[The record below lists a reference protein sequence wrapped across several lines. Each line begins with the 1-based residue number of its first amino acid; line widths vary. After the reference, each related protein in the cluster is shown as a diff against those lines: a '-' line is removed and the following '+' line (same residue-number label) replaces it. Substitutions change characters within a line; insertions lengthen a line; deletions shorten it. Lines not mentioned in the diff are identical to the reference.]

1 MDLKIIKP
9 VEKYLKEFDSP
20 EEFNVFYAKNKD
32 EIDSQTTHKLNK
44 QYHIKGYVITKIKG
58 ELCLKKPYY
67 PKGRKDSPE
76 DESWIKK
83 NNNESSSTI
92 DFTSLE
98 VRVKRL
104 EETVNK
110 IIDLIQPN

>member
-9 VEKYLKEFDSP
+9 VEKYLKEFESP

-58 ELCLKKPYY
+58 ELCLKKP
-67 PKGRKDSPE
+67 
-76 DESWIKK
+76 WIKK
-83 NNNESSSTI
+83 NNNESSSNVL
-92 DFTSLE
+92 DLE

-110 IIDLIQPN
+110 IIDLLQPN

>member
-9 VEKYLKEFDSP
+9 VEKYIKEFESP

-32 EIDSQTTHKLNK
+32 DIDSQTTHKLNK

-58 ELCLKKPYY
+58 ELCLKKP
-67 PKGRKDSPE
+67 
-76 DESWIKK
+76 WMKK
-83 NNNESSSTI
+83 NNNQSSVEMSSQMG
-92 DFTSLE
+92 SLE
-98 VRVKRL
+98 SRVKRL

-110 IIDLIQPN
+110 IIDLIQPNG

>member
-9 VEKYLKEFDSP
+9 VEKYVKEFESP

-32 EIDSQTTHKLNK
+32 EVDSQTTHKLNK

-58 ELCLKKPYY
+58 ELCLKKP
-67 PKGRKDSPE
+67 
-76 DESWIKK
+76 WIKK
-83 NNNESSSTI
+83 NNDQSSTV
-92 DFTSLE
+92 DFISLE
-98 VRVKRL
+98 SRVKRL

-110 IIDLIQPN
+110 IIDLIQPQ

>member
-9 VEKYLKEFDSP
+9 VEKYLKEFESP

-58 ELCLKKPYY
+58 ELCLKKP
-67 PKGRKDSPE
+67 
-76 DESWIKK
+76 WMKK
-83 NNNESSSTI
+83 NNNQSSIEMSSQMG
-92 DFTSLE
+92 SLE
-98 VRVKRL
+98 SRVKRL

-110 IIDLIQPN
+110 IIDLIQPNG

>member
-9 VEKYLKEFDSP
+9 VEKYLKEFESP
-20 EEFNVFYAKNKD
+20 EEFNVFHAKNKD

-44 QYHIKGYVITKIKG
+44 TYHIKGYVITKIKG
-58 ELCLKKPYY
+58 ELCLKKP
-67 PKGRKDSPE
+67 
-76 DESWIKK
+76 WIKK

>member
-9 VEKYLKEFDSP
+9 VEKYLKEFESP

-58 ELCLKKPYY
+58 ELCLKKP
-67 PKGRKDSPE
+67 
-76 DESWIKK
+76 WMKK
-83 NNNESSSTI
+83 NNNQSSDLES
-92 DFTSLE
+92 
-98 VRVKRL
+98 RVKRL

-110 IIDLIQPN
+110 IIDLIQPQ

>member
-9 VEKYLKEFDSP
+9 VEKYLKEFESP

-32 EIDSQTTHKLNK
+32 EVDSQTTHKLNK

-58 ELCLKKPYY
+58 ELCLKKP
-67 PKGRKDSPE
+67 
-76 DESWIKK
+76 WIKK
-83 NNNESSSTI
+83 NNNSQSSN
-92 DFTSLE
+92 DFSALQVEMSSLSERLE

>member
-58 ELCLKKPYY
+58 ELCLKKP
-67 PKGRKDSPE
+67 
-76 DESWIKK
+76 WIKK

>member
-58 ELCLKKPYY
+58 ELCLKKP
-67 PKGRKDSPE
+67 
-76 DESWIKK
+76 WIKK
-83 NNNESSSTI
+83 NNTESLTT

>member
-58 ELCLKKPYY
+58 ELCLKKP
-67 PKGRKDSPE
+67 
-76 DESWIKK
+76 WIKK
-83 NNNESSSTI
+83 NNNESSSNLL
-92 DFTSLE
+92 DLE
-98 VRVKRL
+98 SRVKRL

-110 IIDLIQPN
+110 IIDLLQPN

>member
-9 VEKYLKEFDSP
+9 VEKYLKEFESP

-58 ELCLKKPYY
+58 ELCLKKP
-67 PKGRKDSPE
+67 
-76 DESWIKK
+76 WTKK
-83 NNNESSSTI
+83 NNNQSSVEMSSQME
-92 DFTSLE
+92 SLE
-98 VRVKRL
+98 SRVKRL

>member
-1 MDLKIIKP
+1 MP
-9 VEKYLKEFDSP
+9 
-20 EEFNVFYAKNKD
+20 KNKD

-67 PKGRKDSPE
+67 PKGSKDSPE
-76 DESWIKK
+76 GESWTKK
-83 NNNESSSTI
+83 NNNQSS
-92 DFTSLE
+92 DDLL

-110 IIDLIQPN
+110 IIDLLQPQ

>member
-9 VEKYLKEFDSP
+9 VEKYLKEFESP

-58 ELCLKKPYY
+58 ELCLKRP
-67 PKGRKDSPE
+67 
-76 DESWIKK
+76 WIKK
-83 NNNESSSTI
+83 NNNQYSVEMSSQME
-92 DFTSLE
+92 SLE
-98 VRVKRL
+98 SRVKRL

-110 IIDLIQPN
+110 IIDLIQPQ

>member
-9 VEKYLKEFDSP
+9 VEKYLKEFESP

-32 EIDSQTTHKLNK
+32 DIDSQTTHKLNK

-58 ELCLKKPYY
+58 ELCLKKP
-67 PKGRKDSPE
+67 
-76 DESWIKK
+76 WTKK
-83 NNNESSSTI
+83 NNNQSS
-92 DFTSLE
+92 DDLL

-110 IIDLIQPN
+110 IIDLLQPQ

>member
-9 VEKYLKEFDSP
+9 VEKYLKEFESP

-32 EIDSQTTHKLNK
+32 EVDSQTTHKHNK

-58 ELCLKKPYY
+58 ELCLKKP
-67 PKGRKDSPE
+67 
-76 DESWIKK
+76 WIKK
-83 NNNESSSTI
+83 NNNQSSTV
-92 DFTSLE
+92 DFISLE
-98 VRVKRL
+98 SRVKRL

-110 IIDLIQPN
+110 IIDLIQPQ

>member
-1 MDLKIIKP
+1 MDLKIIQP
-9 VEKYLKEFDSP
+9 IEKYLKEFESP

-58 ELCLKKPYY
+58 KLCLKKP
-67 PKGRKDSPE
+67 
-76 DESWIKK
+76 WIKK
-83 NNNESSSTI
+83 NNNESSTT
-92 DFTSLE
+92 DFTNLE

-110 IIDLIQPN
+110 IIDLIQSN

>member
-58 ELCLKKPYY
+58 ELCLKKP
-67 PKGRKDSPE
+67 
-76 DESWIKK
+76 WIKK
-83 NNNESSSTI
+83 NNNESLTANLS
-92 DFTSLE
+92 DLE
-98 VRVKRL
+98 ARVKRL

>member
-1 MDLKIIKP
+1 MDLKIIEP
-9 VEKYLKEFDSP
+9 VNKYVKEFESP

-32 EIDSQTTHKLNK
+32 EIDSQTTHMLNK
-44 QYHIKGYVITKIKG
+44 KYHIKGLVITKIKG
-58 ELCLKKPYY
+58 ELCLKKP
-67 PKGRKDSPE
+67 
-76 DESWIKK
+76 WMKK
-83 NNNESSSTI
+83 NNNQSSDL
-92 DFTSLE
+92 DFTNLE

>member
-1 MDLKIIKP
+1 MDLKIIEP
-9 VEKYLKEFDSP
+9 VQKYVKEFESP

-32 EIDSQTTHKLNK
+32 EIDSQTTHMLNK
-44 QYHIKGYVITKIKG
+44 KYHIKGLVITKIKG
-58 ELCLKKPYY
+58 ELCLKKP
-67 PKGRKDSPE
+67 
-76 DESWIKK
+76 WIKK
-83 NNNESSSTI
+83 NNNNESSN
-92 DFTSLE
+92 DLE

>member
-1 MDLKIIKP
+1 MDLKIIEP
-9 VEKYLKEFDSP
+9 VQKYVKEFESP

-32 EIDSQTTHKLNK
+32 EIDSQTTHMLNK
-44 QYHIKGYVITKIKG
+44 KYHIKGLVITKIKG
-58 ELCLKKPYY
+58 ELCLKKP
-67 PKGRKDSPE
+67 
-76 DESWIKK
+76 WIKK
-83 NNNESSSTI
+83 NKEESSN
-92 DFTSLE
+92 DLE

>member
-1 MDLKIIKP
+1 MDLKIIEP
-9 VEKYLKEFDSP
+9 VSKYVKEFESP

-32 EIDSQTTHKLNK
+32 EIDSQTTHMLNK
-44 QYHIKGYVITKIKG
+44 KYHIKGLVITKIKG
-58 ELCLKKPYY
+58 ELCLKKP
-67 PKGRKDSPE
+67 
-76 DESWIKK
+76 WIKK
-83 NNNESSSTI
+83 NKEESSN
-92 DFTSLE
+92 DLE

>member
-58 ELCLKKPYY
+58 ELCLKKP
-67 PKGRKDSPE
+67 
-76 DESWIKK
+76 WIKK
-83 NNNESSSTI
+83 NNNESSSNLL
-92 DFTSLE
+92 DLE
-98 VRVKRL
+98 SRVKRL

>member
-9 VEKYLKEFDSP
+9 VEKYLKEFESP

-58 ELCLKKPYY
+58 ELCLKKP
-67 PKGRKDSPE
+67 
-76 DESWIKK
+76 WIKK
-83 NNNESSSTI
+83 NNNESSTV

-110 IIDLIQPN
+110 IIDLIQPQ